1 MFRFEKKYI
10 LKNSHDLSF
19 NYLDFFIKKK
29 NILKLHEPNEINNL
43 YFDTKQFTNYHLHNE
58 GNFDRYKVRI
68 RWYTKKIS
76 KENNF
81 FLEIKKRINRKN
93 IKYKTIIPIK
103 DTSQLKNFDVNYYVK
118 KLNLIYSFE
127 KKSKIFKPFLFNKYK
142 RSYFYY
148 KNKDNRITIDTNLK
162 FSKVYNFKKTF
173 FQNTDLKLIEH
184 KFENNK
190 NNPLVSNNNLIL
202 MSGSFSKYLFGVQKL
217 KII

>member
-1 MFRFEKKYI
+1 MKKYI
-10 LKNSHDLSF
+10 LKNSLDLSF

-76 KENNF
+76 KNNF
-81 FLEIKKRINRKN
+81 FRDKELIEK

-127 KKSKIFKPFLFNKYK
+127 KNQ
-142 RSYFYY
+142 
-148 KNKDNRITIDTNLK
+148 K
-162 FSKVYNFKKTF
+162 FSNCF
-173 FQNTDLKLIEH
+173 I
-184 KFENNK
+184 
-190 NNPLVSNNNLIL
+190 
-202 MSGSFSKYLFGVQKL
+202 
-217 KII
+217 